1 MYALCDPK
9 VYKTAIISPV
19 AEVINVLYQNTT
31 AFKSLF
37 SLSNHRPINVI
48 HLQKPESVTGKY
60 LPAFQFVENITPNG
74 VFPAFERAYNHNIT
88 TSNFDL
94 DCNLFL
100 RSITDIVVIEMN
112 TDDYKIPVLYCKD
125 GDIIPG
131 QYKQIQMLTKKII
144 AELEKRGEVI
154 NNFSVSRVFPHYDDD
169 YQILNN
175 IMTSPAYNWNDI
187 TFDLTSE
194 EQ

>member
-1 MYALCDPK
+1 
-9 VYKTAIISPV
+9 
-19 AEVINVLYQNTT
+19 
-31 AFKSLF
+31 
-37 SLSNHRPINVI
+37 
-48 HLQKPESVTGKY
+48 
-60 LPAFQFVENITPNG
+60 
-74 VFPAFERAYNHNIT
+74 
-88 TSNFDL
+88 
-94 DCNLFL
+94 
-100 RSITDIVVIEMN
+100 
-112 TDDYKIPVLYCKD
+112 
-125 GDIIPG
+125 
-131 QYKQIQMLTKKII
+131 MLTKKII